1 MAADCGV
8 FFGEA
13 EGGSGGV
20 EGEEVEAG
28 LVEGAD
34 EEIHCFFFFFFFLLL
49 SFLLGKGWEEEEVVV
64 VVWRGFQ
71 VVLFLFLSVKMGWFV
86 VWRVLSWSSFLCF
99 MYTSKIRV
107 RRKKNRVSSLLFDPK
122 VEQVRGN
129 ARTRSET

>member
-34 EEIHCFFFFFFFLLL
+34 EEIHCFSCSGFFFSFVFFLPFEGRVGGGGGLERFSSCTFFV
-49 SFLLGKGWEEEEVVV
+49 SFCENG
-64 VVWRGFQ
+64 
-71 VVLFLFLSVKMGWFV
+71 M
-86 VWRVLSWSSFLCF
+86 
-99 MYTSKIRV
+99 
-107 RRKKNRVSSLLFDPK
+107 
-122 VEQVRGN
+122 VRGE
-129 ARTRSET
+129 RWST

>member
-34 EEIHCFFFFFFFLLL
+34 EEVHCFFFFFFFLLL
-49 SFLLGKGWEEEEVVV
+49 SFLLGKGWEEEVVV
-64 VVWRGFQ
+64 VVWKGFQ

-86 VWRVLSWSSFLCF
+86 VRRVLRWSGFLCF
-99 MYTSKIRV
+99 I
-107 RRKKNRVSSLLFDPK
+107 
-122 VEQVRGN
+122 
-129 ARTRSET
+129 

>member
-34 EEIHCFFFFFFFLLL
+34 EEVHCFFFSFSFFPFGERVGGGGGGLERFSSCTFFV
-49 SFLLGKGWEEEEVVV
+49 SFCENGMV
-64 VVWRGFQ
+64 
-71 VVLFLFLSVKMGWFV
+71 
-86 VWRVLSWSSFLCF
+86 
-99 MYTSKIRV
+99 
-107 RRKKNRVSSLLFDPK
+107 
-122 VEQVRGN
+122 
-129 ARTRSET
+129 RSEESVEME

>member
-34 EEIHCFFFFFFFLLL
+34 EEVHCFFLFCFFFLLFF
-49 SFLLGKGWEEEEVVV
+49 SFLSREGWEVVV
-64 VVWRGFQ
+64 VWKGFQ

-86 VWRVLSWSSFLCF
+86 VRDGVGLFLCF
-99 MYTSKIRV
+99 I
-107 RRKKNRVSSLLFDPK
+107 
-122 VEQVRGN
+122 
-129 ARTRSET
+129 

>member
-34 EEIHCFFFFFFFLLL
+34 EEVHCFFFFFFF
-49 SFLLGKGWEEEEVVV
+49 SFAFFPFGKRVGGGGGGGGLERFSGCTFLVSFCENGMVRGEESVEMEWFPLKNTSSSEEEQGV
-64 VVWRGFQ
+64 
-71 VVLFLFLSVKMGWFV
+71 
-86 VWRVLSWSSFLCF
+86 
-99 MYTSKIRV
+99 II
-107 RRKKNRVSSLLFDPK
+107 
-122 VEQVRGN
+122 
-129 ARTRSET
+129 AI